1 MQKGVYQRVLM
12 IHWIS
17 WKAIQAWKLYTGPMY
32 SGEMRSQL
40 LKECF
45 SKCAPRPVASTS
57 PGHLVEMKILRPPPR
72 PTEETLGMR
81 ANNQYSNKFSRR
93 FWCTVKFENH
103 CLSMVLK
110 KAPWSLLPILWHWW
124 NWELDAWNCKSS
136 PRRISFI
143 CQCACQIAS
152 PCCCLT

>member
-1 MQKGVYQRVLM
+1 MSHR
-12 IHWIS
+12 IS
-17 WKAIQAWKLYTGPMY
+17 WKATQAWKLYTGPIY
-32 SGEMRSQL
+32 PGEMRSQL

-57 PGHLVEMKILRPPPR
+57 PGHLVVMKILRPPPR

-81 ANNQYSNKFSRR
+81 ANSQSFNKFSRW
-93 FWCTVKFENH
+93 FWCTVNFENH

-110 KAPWSLLPILWHWW
+110 KAPWLLLPILWHQW

-136 PRRISFI
+136 PRRTRFI
-143 CQCACQIAS
+143 CQCACQITS